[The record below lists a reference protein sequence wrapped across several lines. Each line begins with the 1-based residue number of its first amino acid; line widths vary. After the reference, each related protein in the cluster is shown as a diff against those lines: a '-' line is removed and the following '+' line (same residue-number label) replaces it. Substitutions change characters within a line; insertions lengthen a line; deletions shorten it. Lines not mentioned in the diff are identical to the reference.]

1 MPTAA
6 LLPTAALV
14 TVLAMAQ
21 APGDPHTIAQTEPL
35 AVRALAALLKVDPAA
50 ITVVRGEETTWPDAA
65 FGCAPRKGVFEPQP
79 TPGYRFTLRYGGVT
93 YDYRSDRN
101 GHVRRCV
108 PEAGRKPPAPV
119 RR

>member
-35 AVRALAALLKVDPAA
+35 AVRALAALLKVDPAELA
-50 ITVVRGEETTWPDAA
+50 GA
-65 FGCAPRKGVFEPQP
+65 
-79 TPGYRFTLRYGGVT
+79 LGVT
-93 YDYRSDRN
+93 SVTIDPYPRSLVLADTSL
-101 GHVRRCV
+101 
-108 PEAGRKPPAPV
+108 ADAT
-119 RR
+119 